1 MLRSQIPTPALLVD
15 MDAMEANLKRM
26 AAFFADGP
34 TQLRPHYKNHKCVA
48 LARRQLAHGA
58 IGITCA
64 TLGEAEALARNGI
77 HGILLANEVADATQI
92 ERFVQLA
99 RVTDIMVGIDNE
111 RIVSALSAASAHSK
125 VQLSVVVDVD
135 TGMGRCGVLPAC
147 TGSHPGP
154 TSCGAG
160 PAPSRLDRL

>member
-26 AAFFADGP
+26 SAFFADGP

-64 TLGEAEALARNGI
+64 TLG
-77 HGILLANEVADATQI
+77 
-92 ERFVQLA
+92 
-99 RVTDIMVGIDNE
+99 
-111 RIVSALSAASAHSK
+111 
-125 VQLSVVVDVD
+125 
-135 TGMGRCGVLPAC
+135 
-147 TGSHPGP
+147 
-154 TSCGAG
+154 
-160 PAPSRLDRL
+160 